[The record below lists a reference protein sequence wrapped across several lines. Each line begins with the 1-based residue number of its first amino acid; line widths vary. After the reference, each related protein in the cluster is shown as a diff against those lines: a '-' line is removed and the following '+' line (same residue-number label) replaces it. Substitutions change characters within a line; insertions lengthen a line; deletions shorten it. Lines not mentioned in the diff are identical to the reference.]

1 MSKIQIIITLLI
13 ALIIGSCQRPPIHEK
28 FIEKYNL
35 DKFDTIFIVSSVSCG
50 GCINDYFNTK
60 TLNSKS
66 VIVLDSNSTNEF
78 IINLRKRKHINIDQQ
93 HLDLE
98 FDYFGNILILYK
110 TKDSFAIEK
119 FPIY

>member
-1 MSKIQIIITLLI
+1 MSKIQIIITLFTILTI
-13 ALIIGSCQRPPIHEK
+13 SSCKRPIHEK

-35 DKFDTIFIVSSVSCG
+35 DKFDTVYIVSSVSCG
-50 GCINDYFNTK
+50 GCINDYFKNKKLDT
-60 TLNSKS
+60 KS

-78 IINLRKRKHINIDQQ
+78 IIDLKKRRHISIDQQ
-93 HLDLE
+93 KLDLE

-119 FPIY
+119 FPTF